1 MLMQLLA
8 EFWNILQQSA
18 VFILLGFL
26 FAAGLHVVMSRT
38 RWADWLQSLSTK
50 SVLLAAAIAA
60 PLPLCSCSVIPAA
73 VSLRKRGASKGAVLS
88 FLISAPETNV
98 ESITFTWGLL
108 GPVFAIFR
116 PIAGLI
122 TAFTAGIVENFFE
135 RRFPTG
141 EPAAIEGADAGAACC
156 GTAPAPATT
165 DAACCGG
172 HGAPGA
178 AADHAGCGA
187 GDALAVA
194 EQRATWRDGMRHAF
208 VDVFDGVVGWML
220 FGVAVAAVIN
230 VLVPGY
236 VINAVF
242 GPPLQAM
249 LVMLAI
255 GIPLYV
261 CAEASTPIA
270 AALILQ
276 GVNPGAALV
285 FLLAGPATNIGSLFV
300 LSRHLGRRTMV
311 IYLTTIAIVAVAMAF
326 VLNWLFVISGVKVEE
341 HVLSTP
347 LVPGVLKT
355 GGAVLFLV
363 LAVVSAV
370 RLRADRRLAS
380 WLDAWSPVRV
390 TPPRMTWTLVV
401 AALAAYVLSGFVIVE
416 PGQVGMIKRFGR
428 VVQAE
433 VGPGLHWAG
442 PYPVGSVD
450 RIDTRKVYRLELGAA
465 SAALN
470 AQDLPEDDRAW
481 VLLGDENFANIKCAA
496 HWHMAPGQARA
507 FAYGAE
513 DREKLVACAVRAAL
527 RQVLG
532 QASIDTV
539 FTTDQAQVA
548 DAVHRQAQT
557 ILDSH
562 GCGIAL
568 VSFDFLDLHAPPQV
582 HESFRDVASA
592 LEDSVTRR
600 NQALARQ
607 AEIAPLARGTRDKLV
622 GAARADAVR
631 VSAEAE
637 GEADAFLA
645 TVAAYREYPELTRT
659 RALFEMYDRILP
671 GRTKFIRPVSPGL
684 QLDLRFGGE
693 KRDAGAP

>member
-1 MLMQLLA
+1 MFTQLLA
-8 EFWNILQQSA
+8 EFWKILEQSA
-18 VFILLGFL
+18 FFILLGFL

-38 RWADWLQSLSTK
+38 RWAQWLESLSTK

-108 GPVFAIFR
+108 GPVFALFR
-116 PIAGLI
+116 PVAGLI
-122 TAFTAGIVENFFE
+122 TAFSAGILENFFE
-135 RRFPTG
+135 RRFPSAPVAAEEG
-141 EPAAIEGADAGAACC
+141 EAAAEATCC
-156 GTAPAPATT
+156 GTAPSAGST
-165 DAACCGG
+165 CCGG
-172 HGAPGA
+172 A
-178 AADHAGCGA
+178 A
-187 GDALAVA
+187 GDAAGEADSCCAHDHDLMAPDERVS
-194 EQRATWRDGMRHAF
+194 WRDGMRHAF

-311 IYLTTIAIVAVAMAF
+311 IYLTTIAVVAVLMAL
-326 VLNWLFVISGVKVEE
+326 VLNWLFVISGVRVEE
-341 HVLSTP
+341 QVLSTP
-347 LVPGVLKT
+347 LVPSVFKT
-355 GGAVLFLV
+355 VGAVLFLILTV
-363 LAVVSAV
+363 FSAA
-370 RLRADRRLAS
+370 RLRVDRRLAAA
-380 WLDAWSPVRV
+380 LDGILPVRV
-390 TPPRMTWTLVV
+390 TPGRLTFGLVV
-401 AALAAYVLSGFVIVE
+401 VVVAAYVLSGFVMVE

-428 VVQAE
+428 VVTAE
-433 VGPGLHWAG
+433 APPGLHWAG
-442 PYPVGSVD
+442 PYPIGSID
-450 RIDTRKVYRLELGAA
+450 RIDTRRVYRLELGGRGGIVPA
-465 SAALN
+465 SDDDA
-470 AQDLPEDDRAW
+470 EDRAW
-481 VLLGDENFANIKCAA
+481 VLLGDENIANIKCAA
-496 HWHMAPGQARA
+496 HWHMAPGAVRA
-507 FAYGAE
+507 FAYGAA
-513 DREKLVACAVRAAL
+513 DRETLVASAVRAAL
-527 RQVLG
+527 RRVLG
-532 QASIDTV
+532 GANIDTV
-539 FTTDQAQVA
+539 FTTEQVDLA
-548 DAVHRQAQT
+548 DAILRDAQHT
-557 ILDSH
+557 LDVN
-562 GCGIAL
+562 GCGIEL
-568 VSFDFLDLHAPPQV
+568 VDFNFLDLHAPPQV

-592 LEDSVTRR
+592 LEDRATRR

-607 AEIAPLARGTRDKLV
+607 AEIKPLAYGTHDKLV
-622 GAARADAVR
+622 GAAQADSLR
-631 VSAEAE
+631 TTAEAS
-637 GEADAFLA
+637 GEADAFLD
-645 TVAAYREYPELTRT
+645 TLAAYREYPALTRM
-659 RALFEMYDRILP
+659 RAVFEMYDRILP
-671 GRTKFIRPVSPGL
+671 GRRKFIRPNEPNV

-693 KRDAGAP
+693 KKGAATSP